1 MPAKTPI
8 QTEAAFDSASP
19 YSQAIH
25 HGDTVYV
32 AGQVPVTADGTLVD
46 EGIQAQT
53 EQVLANIEAILAAAE
68 LSLTDLLKT
77 TVFLTDIDEF
87 AAVNEVYAE
96 RIPEPR
102 PARSAVAVADLA
114 IDAGIE
120 IEAIA
125 GT

>member
-1 MPAKTPI
+1 MPAKHPI
-8 QTEAAFDSASP
+8 RTDEAFASASP
-19 YSQAIH
+19 YSQGIH

-46 EGIQAQT
+46 GDIKAQT
-53 EQVLANIEAILAAAE
+53 EQVLANIDAILAAAD
-68 LSLTDLLKT
+68 LSLADLIKT
-77 TVFLTDIDEF
+77 TIFLTDIDDF
-87 AAVNEVYAE
+87 DAVNEVYAE
-96 RIPEPR
+96 TIPEPR